1 MWLLRHLPS
10 SGSLYYNY
18 KGTFSIVLLAVVD
31 AHYRFRVV
39 DIGAYGKN
47 SDGGTLAASAFG
59 SALRQGTLNLP
70 GDAPLPG
77 AENVGSIPHVFL
89 ADEAFPLRRNLL
101 RPYPGHTS
109 GEKRVFNYRL
119 SHARRMVECTFG
131 ILAAQW
137 RIYRRVL
144 GVSPQVA
151 ESVVKA
157 TCVLHNF
164 LRWGDSTEAPTGP
177 AEPSAGI
184 QNIARVGSNN
194 ASREAITVRTKFTE
208 YFSSGA
214 GQVPWQNHPLHI
226 PHSPQ

>member
-1 MWLLRHLPS
+1 MGP
-10 SGSLYYNY
+10 
-18 KGTFSIVLLAVVD
+18 
-31 AHYRFRVV
+31 
-39 DIGAYGKN
+39 
-47 SDGGTLAASAFG
+47 
-59 SALRQGTLNLP
+59 
-70 GDAPLPG
+70 
-77 AENVGSIPHVFL
+77 IPHVFL

-214 GQVPWQNHPLHI
+214 GQVPWQNRPLPI

>member
-1 MWLLRHLPS
+1 M
-10 SGSLYYNY
+10 
-18 KGTFSIVLLAVVD
+18 SIT
-31 AHYRFRVV
+31 
-39 DIGAYGKN
+39 YG
-47 SDGGTLAASAFG
+47 
-59 SALRQGTLNLP
+59 
-70 GDAPLPG
+70 
-77 AENVGSIPHVFL
+77 H
-89 ADEAFPLRRNLL
+89 
-101 RPYPGHTS
+101 
-109 GEKRVFNYRL
+109 
-119 SHARRMVECTFG
+119 
-131 ILAAQW
+131 ILAADPSGSAT
-137 RIYRRVL
+137 L

-214 GQVPWQNHPLHI
+214 GQVPWQNRPLHI